1 MKGFEVAT
9 DFDAAA
15 NTWDDDPKRR
25 ARTMILA
32 EAVRGAV
39 ELAADV
45 AVLEYGA
52 GTGLLSHQ
60 LAPHV
65 GSITVADASP
75 GMVEVARTRIE
86 ESGHSHVRAVRLD
99 LTSDPVPEERYG
111 LIVSVM
117 AMHHVRDVPAVLAA
131 FHRLLEPGGS
141 VVVADLDHDPDR
153 RFHDHDF
160 DGHHGFDR
168 EVLTGWLAG
177 AGFGD
182 VRFTTAYTVTKTVDD
197 AVREFPIFLAVA
209 RR

>member
-1 MKGFEVAT
+1 VAT

-15 NTWDDDPKRR
+15 NTWDDDPRR
-25 ARTMILA
+25 RDRTLILA

-39 ELAADV
+39 DLAADV

-60 LAPHV
+60 LAPYV

-75 GMVEVARTRIE
+75 GMVEVARTRIG
-86 ESGHSHVRAVRLD
+86 ESGHSHLRALRLD
-99 LTSDPVPEERYG
+99 LTSDPAPGERYG

-117 AMHHVRDVPAVLAA
+117 AMHHVSDVPTVLAA
-131 FHRLLEPGGS
+131 FHQLLEPGGS
-141 VVVADLDHDPDR
+141 VVLADLDHDPGHL
-153 RFHDHDF
+153 FHDDDF

-168 EVLTGWLAG
+168 DVLTGWLTG
-177 AGFGD
+177 AGFVD
-182 VRFTTAYTVTKTVDD
+182 VRFTTPHTVTKTVDG
-197 AVREFPIFLAVA
+197 VPREFPIFLAVA

>member
-1 MKGFEVAT
+1 MAA

-15 NTWDDDPKRR
+15 STWDDDPKRR
-25 ARTMILA
+25 ARTMSLA

-60 LAPHV
+60 LAPYV

-86 ESGHSHVRAVRLD
+86 KSGHSHLRALRLD

-117 AMHHVRDVPAVLAA
+117 AMHHVSDVPGVLAA
-131 FHRLLEPGGS
+131 FLQLLEPGGS

-153 RFHDHDF
+153 HFHDHDF

-168 EVLTGWLAG
+168 DVLTGWLTG

-182 VRFTTAYTVTKTVDD
+182 VRFSTPHTATKTIDGVP
-197 AVREFPIFLAVA
+197 REFPIFLAVA